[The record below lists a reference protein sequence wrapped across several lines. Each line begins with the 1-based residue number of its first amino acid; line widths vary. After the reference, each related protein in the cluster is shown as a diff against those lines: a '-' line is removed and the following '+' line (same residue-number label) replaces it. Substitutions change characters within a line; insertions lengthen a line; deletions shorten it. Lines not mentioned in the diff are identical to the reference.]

1 MSIEV
6 TLHPEAPDIRG
17 LQTLLVEFGFERCS
31 HLWDWPEGSLHFRW
45 FSDVEY
51 QSYDGVEA
59 TIFAPTEALDA
70 GSRLCA
76 WALHTRTRASASPAD
91 KQQQNRV
98 IRAARKRFGGAFHN
112 ESAGKNRYTKI
123 KDDGRDAPSR
133 GIYLAYESVRESV
146 SAVQYVV
153 KRGTLTPCWG

>member
-6 TLHPEAPDIRG
+6 TLHPEAPDKRG

-59 TIFAPTEALDA
+59 TIFARPN
-70 GSRLCA
+70 SRRRFPACA
-76 WALHTRTRASASPAD
+76 WRWHADARFAKPCDKNSRRVVRAPEP
-91 KQQQNRV
+91 
-98 IRAARKRFGGAFHN
+98 F
-112 ESAGKNRYTKI
+112 
-123 KDDGRDAPSR
+123 
-133 GIYLAYESVRESV
+133 
-146 SAVQYVV
+146 
-153 KRGTLTPCWG
+153 